1 MLKWKGDQKH
11 RSVTT
16 KKGLIH
22 MKKNQLLTIFILF
35 MLTSVTA
42 CSQQKEKIVETPQI
56 LDVQL
61 VVNPVQ
67 GKMNELITF
76 EAKVMYGEKEV
87 SDPDEVTFEIWRAHD
102 DKHEKIEPKNK
113 GNGVFALEKSF
124 SIEGT
129 YYIYAHVTAENMH
142 YMPKKEFV
150 IGQPSEPEAEGASK
164 VMETGE

>member
-1 MLKWKGDQKH
+1 
-11 RSVTT
+11 
-16 KKGLIH
+16 
-22 MKKNQLLTIFILF
+22 MKKNQLLTIFILL
-35 MLTSVTA
+35 MLTIVAA

-61 VVNPVQ
+61 AVNPVQ
-67 GKMNELITF
+67 GKMNEVITF
-76 EAKVMYGEKEV
+76 EAKVMYGDKEV

-142 YMPKKEFV
+142 HMPKKEFV
-150 IGQPSEPEAEGASK
+150 IGQPSEPEVEGASK